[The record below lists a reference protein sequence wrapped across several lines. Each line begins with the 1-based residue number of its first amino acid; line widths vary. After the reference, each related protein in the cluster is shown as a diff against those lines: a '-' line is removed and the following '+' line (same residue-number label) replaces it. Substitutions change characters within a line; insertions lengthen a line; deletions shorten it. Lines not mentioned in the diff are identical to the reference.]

1 MAVVVR
7 VYRNLMYDLRMP
19 RLLDFGLLVGYA
31 TVALLV
37 GWWIFDRLEGRF
49 AEEL

>member
-7 VYRNLMYDLRMP
+7 IFRNLMYDLRMP
-19 RLLDFGLLVGYA
+19 RLVDLGLLTGYA
-31 TVALLV
+31 AVSVLA
-37 GWWIFDRLEGRF
+37 GWWIFDRLESRF